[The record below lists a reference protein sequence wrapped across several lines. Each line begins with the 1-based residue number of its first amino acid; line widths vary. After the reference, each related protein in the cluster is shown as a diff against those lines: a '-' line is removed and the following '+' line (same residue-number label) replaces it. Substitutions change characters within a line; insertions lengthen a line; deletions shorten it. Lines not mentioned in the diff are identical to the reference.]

1 MPAANGHVHQGGASR
16 ASAAWASE
24 LRRPS
29 QLPSATQS
37 PRSSPRPS
45 RESLQQQ
52 QSLQAPPSP
61 LQLSMQ
67 LSKTPPNGI
76 SSPSN
81 AQKLVYFAPP
91 IPAPS
96 STVVIAIGTLAL
108 AIVMHQLTAPVMGAV
123 TDVPV
128 AILKRAR
135 GSEPNPMV
143 LQLPSS
149 SIELPLVRG
158 APHWSK
164 SFLVELSVGEALKGA
179 ALLLGLFLVRRY
191 AVGTHRRALAS
202 GGQRVLN
209 LEALNRVVAFKDIM
223 STYLSASL
231 LQPLLSIADSGDDPA
246 TASHNLVVNVFQLL
260 GICSCTPSQGW
271 NT

>member
-61 LQLSMQ
+61 LQLSIQ

-96 STVVIAIGTLAL
+96 STVLIAIGTLAL

-128 AILKRAR
+128 ANLKRAR
-135 GSEPNPMV
+135 GSEPNSMV
-143 LQLPSS
+143 LQLSS
-149 SIELPLVRG
+149 SIIELPLVRG

-164 SFLVELSVGEALKGA
+164 SFLVELSVGFAFR
-179 ALLLGLFLVRRY
+179 LFLRKQILDCG
-191 AVGTHRRALAS
+191 A
-202 GGQRVLN
+202 
-209 LEALNRVVAFKDIM
+209 
-223 STYLSASL
+223 
-231 LQPLLSIADSGDDPA
+231 
-246 TASHNLVVNVFQLL
+246 
-260 GICSCTPSQGW
+260 
-271 NT
+271 